1 MTFHVGFFDL
11 SKQVLVE
18 VEEADFP
25 ADQVTMTSC
34 VLTDLYRTCKH
45 KLPSAVWV
53 VFDEA
58 DTLRI
63 FFLDLEN
70 PQGTDE
76 PTLEKIKARVD
87 WYRRITARVMA

>member
-1 MTFHVGFFDL
+1 MILHVGFFDL

-25 ADQVTMTSC
+25 AEQVTMTSC
-34 VLTDLYRTCKH
+34 VLTDLYRTGKH

-70 PQGTDE
+70 PQGIDE
-76 PTLEKIKARVD
+76 STLEKIKARVD
-87 WYRRITARVMA
+87 WYRQMMERGLA